1 MPFKKEEK
9 RSFPRIVLKTPLS
22 WKIRGMPQ
30 SNNAINSDIG
40 LGGLG
45 FVDDNFVAAN
55 TCVNIQFNIEKR
67 VINVAGKIANINF
80 LPYSDKYRLGVEFLE
95 FDPKERK
102 FLSDYINERFEI
114 KGAVS

>member
-1 MPFKKEEK
+1 MPFKKEDK
-9 RSFPRIVLKTPLS
+9 RRYPRIVLKTPLS

-40 LGGLG
+40 LGGMG

-55 TCVNIQFNIEKR
+55 TCLNIQFNVATR
-67 VINVAGKIANINF
+67 VINVTGKIANINF
-80 LPYSDKYRLGVEFLE
+80 LAHSDKYRLGVEFME
-95 FDPKERK
+95 FDPKEKK

-114 KGAVS
+114 KGTVL